1 MDKKKDGE
9 REKAGQGSN
18 PNLKRFTEQEVREL
32 ISEER
37 WEELAKAAESLPEED
52 KKRITDILNKE
63 IVKPE
68 FEEKLL
74 LLILS
79 IFSKEVGVKD
89 GKIVIPISP
98 STNPDGMSKMISP
111 GISISIP
118 SAKENDEENPTELV
132 IDVDKEKLEKLS
144 EIQDPYKELRDLII
158 DIFQKNLLSPL
169 ITDIKKLPKV
179 KEEPKLPVNNLFIA
193 MQRVGEKEVKIG
205 KGKKRTVINFTGFTP
220 KDAFESA
227 LFKSIIYG
235 LASYSAKNICGIKL
249 TDLMENIG
257 YPKKEGHG
265 YIEAQKREAYRMLLN
280 VANTRISAFLNEGEL
295 PHYIKEIFPVINDGD
310 FYVKNTSIFNIE
322 TYEIYNKDGGLKD
335 VHIEFEPKFDPQA
348 LKLDRNSNVL
358 SLPLSDPEFKNLA
371 IFITYGKRLKGEKI
385 VITVKELLNILKI
398 PIDRKNPKRTYEKLR
413 RILNLARENK
423 LIYDHPV
430 KMLDKDKRFNLDMW
444 LESEVTLEF

>member
-63 IVKPE
+63 IAKPE

-158 DIFQKNLLSPL
+158 DMFQKNLLSPL
-169 ITDIKKLPKV
+169 INDIKKLPKV

-205 KGKKRTVINFTGFTP
+205 KGKKRTVVGFGEFLP
-220 KDAFESA
+220 KNAFEQA
-227 LFKSIIYG
+227 LYLSVE
-235 LASYSAKNICGIKL
+235 YSLVYYATKNIKEIKL

-257 YPKKEGHG
+257 YPKREGHG
-265 YIEAQKREAYRMLLN
+265 YLESQKKEVLDMVMN
-280 VANTRISAFLNEGEL
+280 VAKNEIRAEYQGEEL
-295 PHYIKEIFPVINDGD
+295 PFYIKELFPNVVKGD
-310 FYVKNTSIFNIE
+310 YFTMEAFTIKTLKHYG
-322 TYEIYNKDGGLKD
+322 KDKKLKD
-335 VHIEFEPKFDPQA
+335 AMISFTPNFNPEKVKFDR
-348 LKLDRNSNVL
+348 DSDVL

-371 IFITYGKRLKGEKI
+371 IFITYGKRLKGEKT
-385 VITVKELLNILKI
+385 VITVKELLNVIKI
-398 PIDRKNPKRTYEKLR
+398 QVDREHPQRTYEKLR
-413 RILNLARENK
+413 RVLKEARREELISKVNLQE
-423 LIYDHPV
+423 IGGQGETW
-430 KMLDKDKRFNLDMW
+430 LDRWLD
-444 LESEVTLEF
+444 SEVTLEF